1 MQLGEQVTRQR
12 RFYNI
17 MDIVAEKPKDMTKPI
32 TF

>member
-12 RFYNI
+12 RFWSI
-17 MDIVAEKPKDMTKPI
+17 MGIVAQKPKEKTKRI